1 MSAQRLSHL
10 DTSSVPGHVGDL
22 LPIDP
27 HRQRHRDTWIYR
39 SRGACCSTIG
49 PCRIPS
55 WHNGTLA
62 ESFTRIRWTWN
73 SLLSYPNC
81 FNGSTVG
88 QNSPLPH
95 VKTRSVSLHHAFTEL
110 TFIKSTICTIVGS
123 RPGKLERT
131 KHPVTENHI
140 CVYHL
145 HGLSLGYFPEF
156 RTHAGLLVWTG
167 LPKSLKIGWVDKI
180 MLKAFTVCYVQTN
193 VVVWYIFTHIH
204 MYIYTI
210 HTRGFTHQ
218 YVYIIQICMRICIY
232 IYIDPY
238 IHNMYVICLI
248 HQYPLSSPTWI
259 EGWKNWWQIWRTQPF
274 AKGYSLISQ
283 LNQLLKR
290 TLR

>member
-1 MSAQRLSHL
+1 MSAQRLSRL

-27 HRQRHRDTWIYR
+27 HRPRHRDTWIYR

-49 PCRIPS
+49 QCRIPS

-62 ESFTRIRWTWN
+62 ESFTRMRWTWN
-73 SLLSYPNC
+73 SLLILSKLFYMDP
-81 FNGSTVG
+81 
-88 QNSPLPH
+88 QLAKNSPLPH

-167 LPKSLKIGWVDKI
+167 LPKSLKIGWVDKTCSKHLEYVMYKH
-180 MLKAFTVCYVQTN
+180 MLLYDTYLR
-193 VVVWYIFTHIH
+193 THNI
-204 MYIYTI
+204 YIYT
-210 HTRGFTHQ
+210 Q
-218 YVYIIQICMRICIY
+218 YIRVYLDINMYIIQICMRICI
-232 IYIDPY
+232 
-238 IHNMYVICLI
+238 
-248 HQYPLSSPTWI
+248 
-259 EGWKNWWQIWRTQPF
+259 
-274 AKGYSLISQ
+274 
-283 LNQLLKR
+283 
-290 TLR
+290 